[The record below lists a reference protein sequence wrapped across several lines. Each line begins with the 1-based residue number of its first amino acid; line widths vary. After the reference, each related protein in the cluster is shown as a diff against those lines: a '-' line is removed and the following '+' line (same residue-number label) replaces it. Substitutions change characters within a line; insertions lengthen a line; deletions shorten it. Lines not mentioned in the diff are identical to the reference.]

1 MFDGCSCIVPAF
13 CADAPVDSSI
23 SKGGSWNSSS
33 DPISS
38 TMRSLNFVSLDSLDG
53 LASDVVG
60 ISGNDSSSWKAS
72 ASTQHEP
79 VCMDAESACSV
90 CMMHG
95 ELWTR
100 SAVKLLKLAEKLQGP
115 EAGQWGLSGG
125 FCEKLAL
132 VVLVRMHTSLS
143 LTSAV
148 GMWMCGREFRAA
160 TLPAAQITRACTQ
173 SNTPVLML
181 YLVVTTN
188 A

>member
-1 MFDGCSCIVPAF
+1 VFDGCSCIVPAF

-100 SAVKLLKLAEKLQGP
+100 SAAKLLKLAEKLQGP

-160 TLPAAQITRACTQ
+160 TLPAAQITRA
-173 SNTPVLML
+173 
-181 YLVVTTN
+181 
-188 A
+188 